1 VTDPVSAEY
10 RGVQERALV
19 GGRSLALR
27 YVLVGLLS
35 LGGSTFLIRSLGANA
50 WATYSVAYFLITFVD
65 QNIGAR
71 LLGSI
76 VRWPGAPPVRM
87 LQAAGALMQAL
98 GAGLLLLFLAVA
110 LPADGLS
117 SLADLGLC
125 LAAVGVCAYVYAL
138 RTLPLVLLE
147 RALEYRWIAI
157 GEVLDQ
163 ITFYVVAVP
172 LVLSHEGLRG
182 VAVALAVRGIPTAVL
197 LRLRSR
203 APLVGRPLR
212 AEIGELLHFAV
223 PTLGAAG
230 FILVEGL
237 MPLLVLGGEHAR
249 ALAFFMTSSS
259 LIGYAA
265 VVQVVVQR
273 VGFPSFNL
281 VRGAGGQLARAVK
294 RTNGAAL
301 FVLTSMVVP
310 MAGFSPLWLPLLFG
324 SDWKPASISMVAIGA
339 GFVLFGSISVL
350 SGALYTLGHPRD
362 VLRAYAVMT
371 LIYGGLAVVGAHL
384 SVLAGVGI
392 AYAVSRAFGLALL
405 GFDVARRGC
414 PVPMARMAGVV
425 GFAIMV
431 ATLLAT
437 ATWHHQWLAATVVAA
452 LALPLWARGF
462 ALNRGWLI
470 RAIGRGTSSKPA
482 AAP

>member
-1 VTDPVSAEY
+1 MTAPVSAEY
-10 RGVQERALV
+10 SGVQERAMTS
-19 GGRSLALR
+19 GRSLALR
-27 YVLVGLLS
+27 YVVVGLLS
-35 LGGSTFLIRSLGANA
+35 IAGSTYLIRALGADA

-76 VRWPGAPPVRM
+76 VRWPGEPPARM
-87 LQAAGALMQAL
+87 LAAAAALMQAL
-98 GAGLLLLFLAVA
+98 GGGLLLLFIAIA

-117 SLADLGLC
+117 SLAELGLC
-125 LAAVGVCAYVYAL
+125 LAAVGSCAYVYAV

-172 LVLSHEGLRG
+172 LVLTHHGLRG
-182 VAVALAVRGIPTAVL
+182 VAVALAVRGIPTAIL

-203 APLVGRPLR
+203 APLFGHALR
-212 AEIGELLHFAV
+212 AEMGELLRFAL
-223 PTLGAAG
+223 PTLGSAG

-237 MPLLVLGGEHAR
+237 VPLLVLGGEHAR

-273 VGFPSFNL
+273 VGFPSFSL
-281 VRGAGGQLARAVK
+281 VRATGGELARAVN

-301 FVLTSMVVP
+301 FALASMVVP
-310 MAGFSPLWLPLLFG
+310 MAGLSPLWLPVLFG
-324 SDWKPASISMVAIGA
+324 ADWKPASISMVAIGA
-339 GFVLFGSISVL
+339 GFVIFGSISVL

-362 VLRAYAVMT
+362 VLRVYAVMT
-371 LIYGGLAVVGAHL
+371 LVYGGLAAVGAHL
-384 SVLAGVGI
+384 SVLAGVGV
-392 AYAVSRAFGLALL
+392 AYAVSRAVGLALL
-405 GFDVARRGC
+405 GFAVARRGC
-414 PVPMARMAGVV
+414 PVPMARSAVV
-425 GFAIMV
+425 VAFAIAV
-431 ATLLAT
+431 AAVLAL
-437 ATWHHQWLAATVVAA
+437 ATWHGQWLAGAA
-452 LALPLWARGF
+452 ILAIALPLWARGF
-462 ALNRGWLI
+462 ALNRGWML
-470 RAIGRGTSSKPA
+470 RAIGRGTPSKA
-482 AAP
+482 ATTP